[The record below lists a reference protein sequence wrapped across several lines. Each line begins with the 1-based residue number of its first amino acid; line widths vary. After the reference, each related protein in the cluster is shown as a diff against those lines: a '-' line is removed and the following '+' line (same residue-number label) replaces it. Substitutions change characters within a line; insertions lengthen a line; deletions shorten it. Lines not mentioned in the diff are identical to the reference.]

1 MALGNDIYIKIFEIL
16 KQGYFQNIDE
26 LIENLCNDFE
36 KAGLFG
42 GKSKREDY
50 EKKLNNL
57 ILQYKSSE
65 NINGN
70 KSVETFLRKMSDAGL
85 SFDDDVIN
93 SIIDSKEHSRIKN
106 EIIEGLSQG
115 WGDVSEDIKF
125 LTDQSK
131 AQEFIEDSIAYE
143 KELRQT
149 YHKTQKVASIFS
161 KYGQK
166 SSLDI
171 TNQDVQKYYTFFFLD
186 TNGKQLKDV
195 ISITDEYFETLL
207 TRTSFARLSVA
218 SFNEEKRKKKFE
230 EKGILDQYVLKEL
243 DQIQNLGYGITGS
256 QTFKMM
262 LNLAGG
268 QHQVSTGQQQEL
280 LLNDLQ
286 ERYNILVKANDRGL
300 IRDIQGKQIPAKR
313 LTEMLLH
320 DDVFDSLREGKG
332 YRWNVNENIAAAVE
346 GDYEQ
351 NGVSHSIKTFGAGN
365 SSIQLMPASL
375 EENFKNIFSNRD
387 TFKAEITKRLGN
399 KNQSTQKELNG
410 VIDDIITRE
419 LGIVSQGQDFLTN
432 EFDKIIQNNPILQS
446 LGITSDVI
454 QSIPEFQKIYQ
465 EAKNSNFTSRINDES
480 KKFLENINKD
490 KEGFYKGVIDNYIIN
505 KYNKKTGKDTIAM
518 QKWKKQYNYESV
530 EKLDI
535 NFIVPSEEELMN
547 QVSNSM
553 EQAIA
558 NEPPLVFNLTF

>member
-1 MALGNDIYIKIFEIL
+1 MALGNDIYVKILEIL
-16 KQGYFQNIDE
+16 KQGYFQDIDK

-42 GKSKREDY
+42 EKSKREDY

-57 ILQYKSSE
+57 ILQYKSSK
-65 NINGN
+65 NTNGN

-85 SFDDDVIN
+85 SLDDDVMN

-106 EIIEGLSQG
+106 EIIEGLSRG

-149 YHKTQKVASIFS
+149 YSKTQKVASIFS

-195 ISITDEYFETLL
+195 ISITDEYFEILL
-207 TRTSFARLSVA
+207 AKTNFARLNVA

-230 EKGILDQYVLKEL
+230 EEGILDQYILKEL
-243 DQIQNLGYGITGS
+243 NQIQNLGYGITGS
-256 QTFKMM
+256 QAFKMM

-268 QHQVSTGQQQEL
+268 QHQVSIGQQQKL

-286 ERYNILVKANDRGL
+286 ERYNTLVKANDRGL
-300 IRDIQGKQIPAKR
+300 IRDVQGKQIPAKR
-313 LTEMLLH
+313 LTEMLLY
-320 DDVFDSLREGKG
+320 DDVFDSLRESKG
-332 YRWNVNENIAAAVE
+332 YRWNINENIAATVE

-446 LGITSDVI
+446 LGITSNVI
-454 QSIPEFQKIYQ
+454 QSMPEFQKIYQ
-465 EAKNSNFTSRINDES
+465 EAKNSKFTSRISDEN
-480 KKFLENINKD
+480 KKFLENINRD
-490 KEGFYKGVIDNYIIN
+490 KEGFYKGVINNYIVN

-558 NEPPLVFNLTF
+558 NEPPLVFNLIF